1 MSRHPL
7 LRFAALIFAPFALP
21 AATPSPAA
29 AASPA
34 PPNIVLIMADD
45 LGFADIGS
53 YGGTRIPTP
62 HLDALA
68 AGGLR
73 FTDYHANGPVCSPT
87 RAALLT
93 GRYQQRAGIDEV
105 VNADPARGHRETHG
119 LQPREVTFAKQLRAA
134 GYRTGLMGKWHLGY
148 APAFN
153 PRHHGFDEFRGYVSG
168 NVDFHSHVDGA
179 GFADW
184 WHDLELVDEP
194 GYTTHLITRHAL
206 RFIEANRDRPFCLY
220 VAHEAPHSPYQG
232 PGDAPIRRAG
242 AKPAKES
249 PTPEHIARA
258 YREMVQEM
266 DRGVGEIVALL
277 ARLKLDRSTLV
288 IFCSDNGATRDGNN
302 GPLRGYK
309 GSLWEG
315 GHRVPAIFHWPG
327 TIRPGVTAA
336 TALSMD
342 LMPTFLEL
350 ARAPL
355 PPGHQV
361 DGVSLAPLL
370 LQGQTPPARPLF
382 WAYNNHAAM
391 RDGPWKLLIER
402 GGAPQLFH
410 LDRDLAE
417 AADLAA
423 QEPAKVRELQ
433 AALAAWKT
441 EVAATPAQ
449 R

>member
-1 MSRHPL
+1 MPRHL
-7 LRFAALIFAPFALP
+7 LRRLAAFLLAPFTLP

-45 LGFADIGS
+45 LGLADIGS
-53 YGGTRIPTP
+53 YGGTRTPTP

-105 VNADPARGHRETHG
+105 VNADPARGHREAHG

-242 AKPAKES
+242 AKLAKES

-355 PPGHQV
+355 PPGHQL

-370 LQGQTPPARPLF
+370 LKGQTPPARPLF
-382 WAYNNHAAM
+382 WAYNNHAAV

-433 AALAAWKT
+433 AALAAWKIA
-441 EVAATPAQ
+441 VGATPAP